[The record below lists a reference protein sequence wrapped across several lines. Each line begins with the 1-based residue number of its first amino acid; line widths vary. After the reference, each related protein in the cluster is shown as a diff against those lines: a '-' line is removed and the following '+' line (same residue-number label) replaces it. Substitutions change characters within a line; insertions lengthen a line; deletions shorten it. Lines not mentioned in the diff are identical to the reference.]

1 MSRIL
6 FSVAITL
13 LFFTF
18 PFQAFGSPPPAGRD
32 QFAQGS
38 LAIVDKDGKAAGL
51 CPLKH
56 TDVQAEVSGFLAR
69 VTVTQ
74 EFWNPSDEKIE
85 AVYVFPL
92 PQGAAVDDMT
102 LQVGNRNVRGVIK
115 RREEAQAVFEAARRL
130 GHVAALLDQE
140 RPNIFTQSVAN
151 ITPGARVLVTISYVD
166 VLEYDSGAY
175 QFVFPMVV
183 GPRYIPGT
191 QAALEQGR
199 QPGTDRV
206 PDAARITPATVG
218 KGQRAGHDISLTV
231 ELDAGVP
238 VQGFRSVSHEIDLE
252 RPSATSAV
260 IRLRNQAEIPN
271 RDFVLS
277 YQVAGSQVQEAVLVH
292 NGRKGGFLTVILQP
306 PERFPESDVR
316 PKEIVFVLDTSGSMS
331 GFPIETAKR
340 VIQQALAGLYAR
352 DTFNLI
358 TFAGDTHVLFPAP
371 VPATAA
377 NIALA
382 KKFLSG
388 RSGVGGTEMMEAIR
402 AALEPTD
409 SQEHLRIVCF
419 LTDGE
424 VGNDMEILAEVQKH
438 PNARVFSFGIGSSV
452 NRFLLEKMAE
462 TGRGEAEFVTVE
474 RQAKAAA
481 QRFYERLR
489 SPLLTDI
496 TVDWGGL
503 PVSEV
508 FPSRPAD
515 LFAGRPVVLL
525 ARYTGSASGTV
536 RLQGQRAG
544 DPYTR
549 EISVTLPAA
558 EKRNAVL
565 GRLWARQRISQIMS
579 QDWQGMQQ
587 GAPKDDLKEQIVQL
601 GLEHRLMTQFT
612 SFVAVEEVP
621 VTDGGPARVME
632 VPVEVPAGVSGSGE
646 RFVIQGMSNKFDRL
660 MLFSSGAV
668 GATEVIEVAESA
680 PAVDTTS
687 SQLRYTFDASN
698 LPQVYSRSGGPSSS
712 GPAKPAKKKLARW
725 RLEAKLHRDLVAAYD
740 CWKKL
745 GKAPQVPTTCK
756 NAEQGKVEVQIWL
769 KSKSADTMLQLAAL
783 GFEVVSD
790 PVSANVV
797 LGRVAVEKLAELAE
811 METVTLVT
819 PAATK

>member
-1 MSRIL
+1 MSRIQ
-6 FSVAITL
+6 FCVAVGL

-18 PFQAFGSPPPAGRD
+18 PAFCSPALDGS

-38 LAIVDKDGKAAGL
+38 LAVVDKNGKATGL

-56 TDVQAEVSGFLAR
+56 TDVRAEISGFLAR

-92 PQGAAVDDMT
+92 PQDAAVDDMT
-102 LQVGNRNVRGVIK
+102 LQVGELKVRGVIK

-166 VLEYDSGAY
+166 VLKYDVGAY
-175 QFVFPMVV
+175 EFVFPMVV
-183 GPRYIPGT
+183 GQRYIPGRP
-191 QAALEQGR
+191 ESRKQGA
-199 QPGTDRV
+199 QKGTDRV
-206 PDAARITPATVG
+206 PDAARITPARVG
-218 KGQRAGHDISLTV
+218 NGQRAGHDISLTV
-231 ELDAGVP
+231 ELDAGVA
-238 VQGFRSVSHEIDLE
+238 VQAFRSVSHEINLE
-252 RPSATSAV
+252 RPSASSAV
-260 IRLRNQAEIPN
+260 VRLLNQAEIPN
-271 RDFVLS
+271 RDFVLR
-277 YQVAGSQVQEAVLVH
+277 YQVAGRQVQEAVLAH
-292 NGRKGGFLTVILQP
+292 NGRKGGFLAVILQP

-316 PKEIVFVLDTSGSMS
+316 PKEIVFVLDTSGSMA

-388 RSGVGGTEMMEAIR
+388 RSGDGGTEMMDAIR

-452 NRFLLEKMAE
+452 NRFLLEKMAQ

-474 RQAKAAA
+474 QQAKAAA

-496 TVDWGGL
+496 TADWGGL
-503 PVSEV
+503 PVSDV
-508 FPSRPAD
+508 FPARPAD

-525 ARYTGSASGTV
+525 ARYSGSASGTV
-536 RLQGQRAG
+536 RLQGKRAG

-549 EISVTLPAA
+549 EIPVSLPA
-558 EKRNAVL
+558 EQKRNAVL
-565 GRLWARQRISQIMS
+565 GRLWARQRIGQLMS
-579 QDWQGMQQ
+579 QDWKGVQQ
-587 GAPKDDLKEQIVQL
+587 GAPDGDLKEQIVQL

-621 VTDGGPARVME
+621 VTDGGPARVIE
-632 VPVEVPAGVSGSGE
+632 VPLEVPAGVSASGE
-646 RFVIQGMSNKFDRL
+646 RFLINGVSNSFGGL
-660 MLFSSGAV
+660 AAFNPGAV
-668 GATEVIEVAESA
+668 GATEVIEVSEAA

-687 SQLRYTFDASN
+687 SQLMYTYDASN
-698 LPQVYSRSGGPSSS
+698 LPQVYSRSGGSVSS
-712 GPAKPAKKKLARW
+712 GPTKLSKKELARW
-725 RLEAKLHRDLVAAYD
+725 RLETKLHRHLLASYD
-740 CWKKL
+740 CWK
-745 GKAPQVPTTCK
+745 QMRTVPRLPATC
-756 NAEQGKVEVQIWL
+756 ATIELGKVEVLIWV
-769 KSKSADTMLQLAAL
+769 KSKSAETRAKLTAL
-783 GFEVVSD
+783 GFELVTD
-790 PVSANVV
+790 PVSANV
-797 LGRVAVEKLAELAE
+797 LIGRISVEKLADLTE
-811 METVTLVT
+811 MEAVTLVT